1 MDLVTRSPALAPA
14 LALPVG
20 APPSPATVRWVRECF
35 GRGAEIR
42 AIRPLPGGTAHANH
56 ALVVESGSGSEHRLV
71 LRRWLPRDPLAP
83 GGIPGVSGAVGTSG
97 SSAATVFADGE
108 FSPEREIAALT
119 LLAACEIPTPAL
131 VAADPAGAHCDAPAL
146 LLTRLPGHPPRPV
159 PDDLPEVLI
168 QLAAALLPVHALRGA
183 ASMPPYIPRNR
194 LDLRQPPKHATRP
207 ELWERAC
214 EIASGPAPDAP
225 SRFVHR
231 DYHPDNT
238 LWSRGRLT
246 GVVDWS
252 DASSGPV
259 GVDVGQM
266 RLRLALR
273 YGVRVADR
281 FRECFDQVAGGHDQD
296 PYWDLRCLLD
306 LLPEEPGRVLSER
319 DAARAEEYLQ
329 TLL

>member
-14 LALPVG
+14 LAPPVG
-20 APPSPATVRWVRECF
+20 VPPSPATVGWVRECF
-35 GRGAEIR
+35 GRGAVIR

-71 LRRWLPRDPLAP
+71 LRRWLPRDPLASDAP
-83 GGIPGVSGAVGTSG
+83 GD
-97 SSAATVFADGE
+97 VFADGE

-119 LLAACEIPTPAL
+119 LLAACEIPTPSL

-183 ASMPPYIPRNR
+183 ATMPPYIPRNR
-194 LDLRQPPKHATRP
+194 LDLRQPPKHAARP

-273 YGVRVADR
+273 YGVPVADR
-281 FRECFDQVAGGHDQD
+281 FRDCFDQVAGGHVQD
-296 PYWDLRCLLD
+296 PYWDLRCVLD

-319 DAARAEEYLQ
+319 NAARAEAYLE

>member
-1 MDLVTRSPALAPA
+1 MPESVFMDLVTRSPALAPA
-14 LALPVG
+14 LSLFVG
-20 APPSPATVRWVRECF
+20 APPSTATLGWVRECF

-71 LRRWLPRDPLAP
+71 LRRWLPRDPLASDGP
-83 GGIPGVSGAVGTSG
+83 G
-97 SSAATVFADGE
+97 AAFADCE
-108 FSPEREIAALT
+108 YSPEREIAALA
-119 LLAACEIPTPAL
+119 LLAACEIPTPSL

-183 ASMPPYIPRNR
+183 ASMPPYVPRNR
-194 LDLRQPPKHATRP
+194 PDLRRPPKHATRP

-214 EIASGPAPDAP
+214 EVASGPVPDAP

-252 DASSGPV
+252 DASSGPA

-273 YGVRVADR
+273 YGVAVADR

-296 PYWDLRCLLD
+296 PYWDLACVLD
-306 LLPEEPGRVLSER
+306 LLPEEPGRVLSEG
-319 DAARAEEYLQ
+319 DAIRAETYLA